1 MRDYAQRARSVPYH
15 SR

>member
-1 MRDYAQRARSVPYH
+1 MRDCAEPARSVPYH

>member
-1 MRDYAQRARSVPYH
+1 MRDCAEPARSAPYH